1 MCIRDSGRDLFASIA
16 FFKAARHTCE
26 EHFVAAVD
34 ALRTMLCAISFSFVF
49 PCSLDVV
56 VLVLVRRGSIYTS
69 RSVCVFS
76 RVWKSVDKLS
86 FSPHPPPLTKK
97 KKQRIAHTRPVRD
110 ALIEERD
117 ICIYKDRILIIF
129 DVPFSLRKQCF
140 WCRTDR

>member
-1 MCIRDSGRDLFASIA
+1 MLLFL
-16 FFKAARHTCE
+16 F
-26 EHFVAAVD
+26 
-34 ALRTMLCAISFSFVF
+34 L
-49 PCSLDVV
+49 LDVV
-56 VLVLVRRGSIYTS
+56 VFIRLVL
-69 RSVCVFS
+69 SVFFLAFGK
-76 RVWKSVDKLS
+76 VWINLS